1 MAFHQQQHHFSPD
14 PIPPCYRIPLLYIE
28 PILALSGA
36 ALLFFNPHRFFIAVS
51 PQESPPD
58 AAFASARILTDMLA
72 AMHVCFAV
80 NLAFVLRYV
89 EHQRDVFRVLCGG
102 MLVSDGLH
110 IAASMRE
117 YGLEAMLDVEGW
129 RGHDWVNWGTL
140 FGMLAVRICV
150 VLGIGLG
157 GRGRGEEELKREK

>member
-1 MAFHQQQHHFSPD
+1 MASQHHQHHHSPD
-14 PIPPCYRIPLLYIE
+14 PIPPYYRVPLLYVE

-36 ALLFFNPHRFFIAVS
+36 ALLFFNPRRFFVAVS
-51 PQESPPD
+51 PREAPAD
-58 AAFASARILTDMLA
+58 AALASARILTDMLA

-80 NLAFVLRYV
+80 NLALVLRYV
-89 EHQRDVFRVLCGG
+89 EHRRDVFRVLCGG

-110 IAASMRE
+110 IAASVRE
-117 YGLEAMLDVEGW
+117 YGLAALLDVGGW

-140 FGMLAVRICV
+140 FGMLAVRIGV

-157 GRGRGEEELKREK
+157 GRGRGEDVKREK